1 MAEAERRI
9 VLDAAPLIA
18 VLRDE
23 PHADG
28 VIAAIGQASVSVS
41 TVTLAETVDVLERVH
56 GWTPV
61 ALAETIEGVLGVVL
75 DFVEPTAAIAARAG
89 SLRARHHRRRAND
102 VSLGDCFVVATAA
115 LGDTIVTSDRAL
127 ERVARAEAVAVQLV
141 PSRGS

>member
-1 MAEAERRI
+1 

-28 VIAAIGQASVSVS
+28 VISAIGQASVSVS

-56 GWTPV
+56 GWTPI
-61 ALAETIEGVLGVVL
+61 ALAETIEGVLGVAL
-75 DFVEPTAAIAARAG
+75 DFVEPTPAIAARAG
-89 SLRARHHRRRAND
+89 SLRARHYRRRAND

-115 LGDTIVTSDRAL
+115 PGETIVTSDRAL
-127 ERVARAEAVAVQLV
+127 ARVARTEGVDVEVV
-141 PSRGS
+141 PDRSS